1 MAHGEDETQ
10 PRGEPATSLSML
22 EVCRLLLVHV
32 TEQQA
37 GTTLPHMNYSFAR
50 SFSFG
55 VQRGI
60 DAMLRKHILTCDTS
74 LRHARD
80 PQQQRAAFT
89 APQLADRTLLE
100 SSRRDSLFVSFAVT
114 RSSFP
119 LPATCTAESLPALE
133 HQPSPPFSISIS
145 PPTHLFATCPNSSL
159 SRGPF
164 QVSE

>member
-10 PRGEPATSLSML
+10 PRDEPASSLSVL

-32 TEQQA
+32 TKQQA
-37 GTTLPHMNYSFAR
+37 GTTLPHMNNSFAR

-60 DAMLRKHILTCDTS
+60 DAMLRKLFLTCDTS

-100 SSRRDSLFVSFAVT
+100 SSRRDSLFVSFASHLQCRVAPRT
-114 RSSFP
+114 RAS
-119 LPATCTAESLPALE
+119 AEPHIQHLN
-133 HQPSPPFSISIS
+133 QPPRPFIRHM
-145 PPTHLFATCPNSSL
+145 P
-159 SRGPF
+159 
-164 QVSE
+164 